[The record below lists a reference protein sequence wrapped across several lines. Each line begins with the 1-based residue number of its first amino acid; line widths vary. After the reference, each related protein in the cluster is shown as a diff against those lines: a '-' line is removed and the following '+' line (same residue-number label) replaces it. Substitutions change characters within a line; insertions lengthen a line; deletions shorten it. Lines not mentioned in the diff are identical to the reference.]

1 MLIQGKFLNS
11 TSFRRTT
18 SVMRQRRNIND
29 FRNLNASTMNSSD
42 SRLTTISRSLDV
54 CLHLSQA
61 QVIRNFCTILCCHL
75 CGIRRVLLR
84 TSESHLSGR
93 RPRNNLAFTVCQ
105 RNNNVVERRMNVQL
119 AVGIHL
125 YISLFCCN
133 CFFCHINTYYLV
145 AFFLLATVFFLP
157 LRVRALFLVL
167 CPRTGK
173 PIRWRTPR

>member
-1 MLIQGKFLNS
+1 MLIKGNLLNS

-18 SVMRQRRNIND
+18 SVMRQRSNVNNL
-29 FRNLNASTMNSSD
+29 RNLDTGTMHGSD
-42 SRLTTISRSLDV
+42 SRLTSVTRTLNV
-54 CLHLSQA
+54 RLYLSQT
-61 QVIRNFCTILCCHL
+61 QVIRNLCAILSCHL

-84 TSESHLSGR
+84 TSESHFSGR
-93 RPRNNLAFTVCQ
+93 RPRNNLAFTVGQ